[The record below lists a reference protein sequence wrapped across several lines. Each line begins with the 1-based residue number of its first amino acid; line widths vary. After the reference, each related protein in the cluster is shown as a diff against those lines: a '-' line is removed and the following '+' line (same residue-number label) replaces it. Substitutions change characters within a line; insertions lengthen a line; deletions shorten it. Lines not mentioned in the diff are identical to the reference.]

1 CASSNTTAP
10 MVLSYVSKPSPALI
24 VGGATAVPLAVL
36 PPPPPDVGV
45 VAGAADPHSVQAAD
59 EDGGAARQGGHV
71 LEAARDLRA
80 EIGAAADEFDAVAQN
95 GGAHR
100 EAVDVLLA
108 AAADDGAAGG
118 AAEIDLLQAAGKDGG
133 AT

>member
-1 CASSNTTAP
+1 ASARCEAAATP
-10 MVLSYVSKPSPALI
+10 EPAAADDG
-24 VGGATAVPLAVL
+24 VAAGAAAVL
-36 PPPPPDVGV
+36 PQQP
-45 VAGAADPHSVQAAD
+45 AD
-59 EDGGAARQGGHV
+59 EHGRAARQGGHV

-133 AT
+133 ATR